1 MIFIIIV
8 ILIITIRRRSRRG
21 TTRRVGAGA
30 KQVNLINFVTVW
42 NSVNNTKNTF

>member
-30 KQVNLINFVTVW
+30 KQVLVEFYFLPFGTV
-42 NSVNNTKNTF
+42 